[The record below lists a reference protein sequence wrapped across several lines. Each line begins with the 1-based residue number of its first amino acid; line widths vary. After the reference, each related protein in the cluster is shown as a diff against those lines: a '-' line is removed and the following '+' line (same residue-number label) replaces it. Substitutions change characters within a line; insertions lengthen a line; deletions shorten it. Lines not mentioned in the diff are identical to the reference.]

1 MVDLKSHLLY
11 ISIMKLTVK
20 RNLIIFHKPY
30 DWGLLTERIKDDY
43 GDNILL
49 ISWRLKRELGFTV
62 RHHKGLEPHDKDTW
76 EMMKSEG
83 FHNRHHYESQVCL
96 DFWSEAAQSFFILK
110 YLNG

>member
-1 MVDLKSHLLY
+1 MM
-11 ISIMKLTVK
+11 ITVK

-30 DWGLLTERIKDDY
+30 DWCLLTERIKADY

-62 RHHKGLEPHDKDTW
+62 RHHKGLEPHDKETW

-83 FHNRHHYESQVCL
+83 WDKRYYYQDQIHL
-96 DFWSEAAQSFFILK
+96 DFWNEASMSFFMLK
-110 YLNG
+110 YLNN

>member
-83 FHNRHHYESQVCL
+83 WDKRYYYQDQIHL
-96 DFWSEAAQSFFILK
+96 DFYSEAQQTWFVLK
-110 YLNG
+110 YLNN